1 MLLHKISRYRP
12 QFLWFIIWS
21 ASIYLFITEITPTYF
36 PSVPDRPS
44 TLSRAGPV
52 AKRSNPARIPSLVR
66 AVAYTTNKVKKR
78 QSKQEV
84 LGLDKPEG
92 RFCSEKEYLDGEWVE
107 REEPLRDFDDVRRAY
122 QFGVGREK
130 GGVNHHETTWL
141 TVIVIPPD
149 RAGGR
154 RVEMSSG
161 G

>member
-1 MLLHKISRYRP
+1 
-12 QFLWFIIWS
+12 
-21 ASIYLFITEITPTYF
+21 
-36 PSVPDRPS
+36 
-44 TLSRAGPV
+44 
-52 AKRSNPARIPSLVR
+52 
-66 AVAYTTNKVKKR
+66 
-78 QSKQEV
+78 
-84 LGLDKPEG
+84 LDKPEG

-122 QFGVGREK
+122 QFGVGREQG